1 MHGNDDVFAGSF
13 SRVLQSA
20 VRPADV
26 VAILAVPLVLV
37 GVFLLPEG
45 TRRAL
50 AFSYTEPTLLTAFTA
65 NFVHIGAGH
74 LLANVASYA
83 LVVPLVYLLS
93 ALSGRRLRFFVAFTT
108 FLLALPAALSYLNL
122 AISRPGIAVGFSGVN
137 MAFVGF
143 LPLALSSFLREHFA
157 VDGELDVAGG
167 LFFAGLAF
175 VAVLSVQSIV
185 TYGVAAASVLAAALF
200 FFSAVELRGPT
211 RPDIR
216 AAAAAG
222 GYFELAAV
230 AFVLFVGLPMLAF
243 PADPVDGGTIV
254 NLYIHLL
261 GYALGFIATYA
272 TAHVTRQMSGESLQF
287 G

>member
-13 SRVLQSA
+13 SRVLRSA

-65 NFVHIGAGH
+65 NFVHLGAGH

-230 AFVLFVGLPMLAF
+230 AFVLFAGLPMLAF

-254 NLYIHLL
+254 NLYVHLL

-272 TAHVTRQMSGESLQF
+272 TVHVTRQMSGESLQF